1 MKICILCFD
10 LSNNSLGR
18 AGLLA
23 MALKSNHE
31 VEIIGPSK
39 SGNIWFPM
47 KDIGIPIRS
56 YPWKR
61 YPFFISTILKMVKDI
76 DADIIIGC
84 KLRPTSYGIALIKKW
99 TCHIPVILDI
109 DDWELGFFYHS
120 GFWGKVG
127 RFFNF
132 SNPNGLPYTW
142 LLERFTNYADSK
154 IVSNRFLQKKFS
166 GTLIY
171 HCRDTTI
178 LDPKNFNSDRV
189 KAKLGLKGKRVVMF
203 LGTPRPHKG
212 TAESLLAMEKINA
225 PDVRLVIIGAD
236 SSIQTQIQKMNN
248 NQDKVIVLPQI
259 SFKELP
265 DHLSAADILV
275 IPQKDTTDTQGQIPA
290 KLFDAMAM
298 AKPIITTPISD
309 IPEVISEHGY
319 LIEPGNSE
327 QLADTIKNIFA
338 NPKEA
343 WAKGQ
348 NARKRCQ
355 EFYDLK
361 VMEKKLNLQ
370 IEKLFSPNPHSGT

>member
-23 MALKSNHE
+23 MALTSRYE
-31 VEIIGPSK
+31 VEIIGPSR

-47 KDIGIPIRS
+47 KDLNIPIHS

-61 YPFFISTILKMVKDI
+61 HPFFIPTIRRMIKDI
-76 DADIIIGC
+76 DADILIAC
-84 KLRPTSYGIALIKKW
+84 KLRPTSFGIALIKKW
-99 TCHIPVILDI
+99 ASNIPIILDI
-109 DDWELGFFYHS
+109 DDWELGFFYHT

-142 LLERFTNYADSK
+142 LMEYFTGYADST
-154 IVSNRFLQKKFS
+154 IVSNRFLKNKFS
-166 GTLIY
+166 GSIIY
-171 HCRDTTI
+171 HCRDTSK
-178 LDPKNFNSDRV
+178 LNPKNFDTDLM
-189 KAKLGLKGKRVVMF
+189 KAKLGLEGKRVVMF

-212 TAESLLAMEKINA
+212 TGELFTAMEKISD
-225 PDVRLVIIGAD
+225 PEVRLVLIGAG
-236 SSIQTQIQKMNN
+236 SSVQRYIDNMKI
-248 NQDKVIVLPQI
+248 NQDKVIVIPKI
-259 SFKELP
+259 PFIELP
-265 DHLSAADILV
+265 DYLSAADILV
-275 IPQKDTTDTQGQIPA
+275 IPQRDTTDTQGQIPA

-309 IPEVISEHGY
+309 IPEVLGGHGY

-327 QLADTIKNIFA
+327 QLANTIKFIFA
-338 NPKEA
+338 NPEEA
-343 WAKGQ
+343 RLKGQ

-355 EFYDLK
+355 ELYDLK
-361 VMEKKLNLQ
+361 VIERELTAQIKKLTTTQ
-370 IEKLFSPNPHSGT
+370 

>member
-23 MALKSNHE
+23 MALKSKYE
-31 VEIIGPSK
+31 VEIIGPSR
-39 SGNIWFPM
+39 SGDIWFPM
-47 KDIGIPIRS
+47 KDMGISIRS

-61 YPFFISTILKMVKDI
+61 YPFFFNTIRRMVKDI
-76 DADIIIGC
+76 DADIMIAC

-99 TCHIPVILDI
+99 VSNIPVILDI

-127 RFFNF
+127 RFLNF

-142 LLERFTNYADSK
+142 LMERLTGYADSK
-154 IVSNRFLQKKFS
+154 VVSNRFLQNKFS
-166 GTLIY
+166 GSLIY
-171 HCRDTTI
+171 HCRDTNI
-178 LDPKNFNSDRV
+178 LDPAKFDSDSI
-189 KAKLGLKGKRVVMF
+189 KGKLGLKGKRVVMF

-212 TAESLLAMEKINA
+212 TGELFAAMEKIND
-225 PDVRLVIIGAD
+225 PDVRLVLIGAD
-236 SSIQTQIQKMNN
+236 SSVHSHISNMKNN
-248 NQDKVIVLPQI
+248 RDKVIIFPKI

-275 IPQKDTTDTQGQIPA
+275 IPQRNTTDTIGQIPA

-298 AKPIITTPISD
+298 AKPIITTPIAD
-309 IPEVISEHGY
+309 IPEVMGDHGY
-319 LIEPGNSE
+319 LIEPGNPE
-327 QLADTIKNIFA
+327 QLAKTIAKIFKNPEDA
-338 NPKEA
+338 QL
-343 WAKGQ
+343 KGQ

-355 EFYDLK
+355 ELYDIK
-361 VMEKKLNLQ
+361 VIEKELTLQ
-370 IEKLFSPNPHSGT
+370 IEKLTTAQH